1 MTAGLNAIEHMQIA
15 PTGGALG
22 AEIMGLDLTHPLP
35 TDVVRSVRQALL
47 DHSVVFLRKQHIS
60 EADQIR
66 FTNYFGR
73 PVEHVRE
80 QPDRPIKEIFI
91 ISNVVENG
99 QPIGALNNDEISF
112 HSDLSYMPQ
121 PGTISILYAV
131 ELPATGGATHW
142 CNCRAAYDALDDD
155 FKARL
160 KGLRAVHRHPVPAQ
174 NPPDPARHPVVCT
187 HPESGHKALYVSP
200 HLTRYIEGLD
210 AALSRELLD
219 RLAQHMLQPRFV
231 WTHDW
236 QLGDLVMWD
245 NRSTMHRREAFP
257 AAERRLMKRT
267 QIFNDETP
275 RE

>member
-1 MTAGLNAIEHMQIA
+1 M
-15 PTGGALG
+15 
-22 AEIMGLDLTHPLP
+22 
-35 TDVVRSVRQALL
+35 VRRVRQALL
-47 DHSVVFLRKQHIS
+47 DHDVVFWRNQHIN

-66 FTNYFGR
+66 FTDYFGR

-80 QPDRPIKEIFI
+80 QLDRPIKEIFI

-131 ELPATGGATHW
+131 ELPTIGGATHW
-142 CNCRAAYDALDDD
+142 CNCRAAYNALDDD
-155 FKARL
+155 SKARL
-160 KGLRAVHRHPVPAQ
+160 KGLRAVHRHPIPAQ
-174 NPPDPARHPVVCT
+174 NPPEPAHHPVVCT
-187 HPESGHKALYVSP
+187 HPESGHKSLYVSP
-200 HLTRYIEGLD
+200 HLTRCIEGLD
-210 AALSRELLD
+210 AAQSRELLD
-219 RLAQHMLQPRFV
+219 RLVHHMLQPRFV

-236 QLGDLVMWD
+236 QLDDLIMWD

-275 RE
+275 RA